1 MKGGMIVAKKDMSAL
16 LGGLA
21 NKSEK
26 EQAASSGTAYV
37 AKAEDDEKASR
48 VGRPAKYTKNNPRAT
63 MTLAITANHR
73 DKIKLYAIQ
82 NHTTVSEL
90 FMQWIDENCKYKYVN
105 I

>member
-26 EQAASSGTAYV
+26 EQAAKKAAASSGTAYV
-37 AKAEDDEKASR
+37 AKDDEKTSR

-63 MTLAITANHR
+63 MTLAITSNHR
-73 DKIKLYAIQ
+73 DKIKLYAMQ

-90 FMQWIDENCKYKYVN
+90 FMQWIDENCK
-105 I
+105 

>member
-1 MKGGMIVAKKDMSAL
+1 M
-16 LGGLA
+16 
-21 NKSEK
+21 EK
-26 EQAASSGTAYV
+26 EKICLHYWADLQIKVKKNRLQRKRLQAAV
-37 AKAEDDEKASR
+37 QRMLQKAEDDEKTSR

-90 FMQWIDENCKYKYVN
+90 FMQWIDENCK
-105 I
+105 

>member
-26 EQAASSGTAYV
+26 EQAAKKAAASSGTAYV
-37 AKAEDDEKASR
+37 AKAEDV
-48 VGRPAKYTKNNPRAT
+48 VGCLAPDGTAIARGKNNPRAT
-63 MTLAITANHR
+63 MTLAITSNHR
-73 DKIKLYAIQ
+73 DKIKLYAMQ

-90 FMQWIDENCKYKYVN
+90 FMQWIDENCK
-105 I
+105 

>member
-1 MKGGMIVAKKDMSAL
+1 MKGGMTVEKKKYVCII
-16 LGGLA
+16 GRTCK
-21 NKSEK
+21 NKVKKREK
-26 EQAASSGTAYV
+26 
-37 AKAEDDEKASR
+37 KEKKTSR

-90 FMQWIDENCKYKYVN
+90 FMQWIDENCK
-105 I
+105 

>member
-26 EQAASSGTAYV
+26 EQAA
-37 AKAEDDEKASR
+37 KKSR

-63 MTLAITANHR
+63 MTLAITSNHR
-73 DKIKLYAIQ
+73 DKIKLYAMQ

-90 FMQWIDENCKYKYVN
+90 FMQWIDENCK
-105 I
+105 

>member
-1 MKGGMIVAKKDMSAL
+1 MKGGMTVEKKDMSAL

-26 EQAASSGTAYV
+26 EQAAKKAAARSGTAYV
-37 AKAEDDEKASR
+37 AKAEDDEKTSR

-73 DKIKLYAIQ
+73 DKIKLYAMQ

-90 FMQWIDENCKYKYVN
+90 FMQWIDENCK
-105 I
+105 

>member
-1 MKGGMIVAKKDMSAL
+1 MKGGMTVEKKDMSAL

-26 EQAASSGTAYV
+26 EHV
-37 AKAEDDEKASR
+37 AKAEDDEKTSR

-73 DKIKLYAIQ
+73 DKIKLYAMQ

-90 FMQWIDENCKYKYVN
+90 FMQWIDENCK
-105 I
+105 